1 MRFACEWEPYAKGML
16 LEAARLNRDFRL
28 GHFLVE
34 NMATARSDGIL
45 SGLRTRVRDGTLY
58 LEPGLFRLGGLGW
71 LREALPI
78 DLPQPDDW
86 VRLWLCREGDGGS
99 FSLTWLP
106 DTQEAAKGLCLCRLH
121 VTSASFLS
129 DAWVVRGKIPE
140 NPSQWLD
147 GLSSAGFPQLEYAM
161 AASLASRPTLLP
173 CIQRALAP
181 GEPLGLRLC
190 MLNGSFP
197 LLDYFNSAATWQEA
211 LEDLAGLLAPE
222 EEKDTQATDPQKV
235 RIYFGGA

>member
-34 NMATARSDGIL
+34 NMVAGRSDGIL
-45 SGLRTRVRDGTLY
+45 SGLRTRVQDGTLY

-78 DLPQPDDW
+78 DLPEPDAW
-86 VRLWLCREGDGGS
+86 VRLWLYREGDGGN

-106 DTQEAAKGLCLCRLH
+106 DKQENGEGLCLCRLH
-121 VTSASFLS
+121 FTSASFLNDS
-129 DAWVVRGKIPE
+129 WVVRGKMPE
-140 NPSQWLD
+140 NPGQWLD
-147 GLSSAGFPQLEYAM
+147 GLRSAGFPQLEFAM
-161 AASLASRPTLLP
+161 GASVATQPTLLP

-181 GEPLGLRLC
+181 HEPLGLRLC
-190 MLNGSFP
+190 MLNGLFP
-197 LLDYFNSAATWQEA
+197 LLDHFNSAASWQEA
-211 LEDLAGLLAPE
+211 LEEMARLLAPE
-222 EEKDTQATDPQKV
+222 ERKDTQTTDPQRV
-235 RIYFGGA
+235 TRIYGR